1 VSSVDPSWLRQ
12 IIEEDEHG
20 LLIIPVKAAPV
31 TRDERLV
38 TAFKEIC
45 TFIETHGRA
54 PEKNTSDVD
63 EFQLHARLQAIVTDP
78 VQREALSE
86 YDVHGVLTE
95 PEPPAT
101 IEEIFATDD
110 AGLLDG
116 GDDAPDIF
124 TLTHIKEKVNLP
136 DEIADRTRCEDFE
149 QFEPLFKRCHAELKA
164 GERSLIEFRNE
175 SQISEDSF
183 FVTGGVIAYVAE
195 IGDEKKEAGRRVAR
209 LRVIYEN
216 GTESNP
222 LLRSFGRNL
231 YKNGKRITEPNHTT
245 LERMG
250 LMKSTKM
257 GVVYVLRSLSTDPQ
271 VVAIPDLHKIGFTTR
286 TTADRIKQANQEK
299 TYLNAPVEVVAE
311 YGLPAAIASNVENL
325 IHKFFAAAR
334 ISVHY
339 ERNGAVVTEA
349 KEWYSVP
356 RDVINEVVE
365 LVGAGTIVN
374 YEYDPAT
381 QTLRLRS

>member
-1 VSSVDPSWLRQ
+1 MSSVDPAWLQQ
-12 IIEEDEHG
+12 IIAEDEHG
-20 LLIIPVKAAPV
+20 LLIIPVKAAPI

-54 PEKNTSDVD
+54 PEKNISDVN
-63 EFQLHARLQAIVTDP
+63 EYQLHARLQAIVTDP
-78 VQREALSE
+78 VQREALAE
-86 YDVHGVLTE
+86 YDVHGVLIE

-101 IEEIFATDD
+101 IEEIFTSDD
-110 AGLLDG
+110 SGLLDG
-116 GDDAPDIF
+116 DDDTPYIF
-124 TLTHIKEKVNLP
+124 TLRNVPKKVNAP
-136 DEIADRTRCEDFE
+136 DEIAERAKCEDFA
-149 QFEPLFKRCHAELKA
+149 QFEPLFKQCHVELRS
-164 GERSLIEFRNE
+164 GERSVIEFRNE
-175 SQISEDSF
+175 SSISEDSF
-183 FVTGGVIAYVAE
+183 FVTGGVLAYVAE

-209 LRVIYEN
+209 MRVIYEN

-222 LLRSFGRNL
+222 LLQSFSRVL

-250 LMKSTKM
+250 LMKGTKM
-257 GVVYVLRSLSTDPQ
+257 GVVYVLRSLSADPQ
-271 VVAIPDLHKIGFTTR
+271 VSAIPNLYKIGFTTR

-311 YGLPAAIASNVENL
+311 YGLPAAIVEGL
-325 IHKFFAAAR
+325 IHQFLASAR

-349 KEWYSVP
+349 KEWFSVP
-356 RDVINEVVE
+356 RNVINEVVE

-381 QTLRLRS
+381 QTVRLRS